1 MLTEAEN
8 ELLTRV
14 GPGTPMGELM
24 RRYWHPV
31 AAVSQLKDVHTM
43 RVRLLGEDLVLY
55 RDRSGT
61 YGLMDPFCPHR
72 RMSMM
77 FGVPETEGL
86 RCAYHGWLFNE
97 TGKCLEMPYE
107 ETEEPNSGFK
117 EKVTIKTYP
126 AREHGGMIFAYLGP
140 QPAPLLPPFDL
151 YVMENVLRDV
161 GYAELAC
168 NWLQTQENSLD
179 PVHVEWLHQHFAN
192 YTLERMGRSDLHRP
206 PAKHVKIHFDAFEYG
221 IIKRRVVEGGSED
234 DDDWKVGH
242 PALFPNY
249 LRQGGGGLR
258 GRSGGG
264 GFQVRVPIDD
274 THTAHWWYRCHPMM
288 EGDKPQAAQDIP
300 FYLVPVPEL
309 DEKGQPGWDVMD
321 NNSGQDITAWITQ
334 GPIADRTKETLGRSD
349 RGIIL
354 YRQQLKDALKD
365 IAEGRDPMCVFRD
378 PSVKRVEF
386 HSETNARFGQG
397 GPQRQRGGA
406 STKYSPI
413 LIARE
418 GEVKYT

>member
-8 ELLTRV
+8 EQLTRV
-14 GPGTPMGELM
+14 GPGTSMGELM

-31 AAVSQLKDVHTM
+31 AAVSQFKPDMYTM
-43 RVRLLGEDLVLY
+43 RVRILGEDLILY

-61 YGLMDPFCPHR
+61 WGLMEPFCPHR

-77 FGVPETEGL
+77 FAVPEDHGL
-86 RCAYHGWLFNE
+86 RCAYHGWQFDE

-107 ETEEPNSGFK
+107 ETEDPESGFK
-117 EKVTIKTYP
+117 DKVTIKTYP
-126 AREHGGMIFAYLGP
+126 AQEYAGLVFAYLGP

-151 YVMENVLRDV
+151 YVMENVLRDI

-192 YTLERMGRSDLHRP
+192 YAVERLGRTDLQRP
-206 PAKHVKIHFDAFEYG
+206 PARHVKIAFTEFEYG
-221 IIKRRVVEGGSED
+221 IIKRRVVEGGSEE

-249 LRQGGGGLR
+249 LRQGGGSTR
-258 GRSGGG
+258 GRSSGG
-264 GFQVRVPIDD
+264 GFQIRVPIDD
-274 THTAHWWYRCHPMM
+274 THTAHWWYRCYPMM
-288 EGDKPQAAQDIP
+288 EGDKPQEAKDIP
-300 FYLVPVPEL
+300 YYTVPVPAL
-309 DEKGQPGWDVMD
+309 DERGQPGWDVMD

-334 GPIADRTKETLGRSD
+334 GDIADRTKETLGRSD
-349 RGIIL
+349 RGIIMF
-354 YRQQLKDALKD
+354 RQQLKDALKA
-365 IAEGRDPMCVFRD
+365 IEEGRDPMCVFRD
-378 PSVKRVEF
+378 PSVTRVDFGAE
-386 HSETNARFGQG
+386 ENTRFASG
-397 GPQRQRGGA
+397 GAQRQRGGA
-406 STKYSPI
+406 ATKYSPI

-418 GEVKYT
+418 GEVTY